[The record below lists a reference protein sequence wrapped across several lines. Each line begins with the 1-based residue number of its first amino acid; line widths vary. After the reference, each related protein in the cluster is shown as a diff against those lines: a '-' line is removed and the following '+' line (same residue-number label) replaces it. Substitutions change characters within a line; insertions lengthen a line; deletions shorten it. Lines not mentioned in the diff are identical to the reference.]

1 MDDYWEKKYIDE
13 YPLARISTQIRN
25 IVVNWNLEEGRT
37 PDIIQPDEIMLM
49 KRRRSFS
56 EEVYKTPEGL
66 VTGDDVRE
74 SQARVQQAA
83 IRILKA
89 REMGGNG

>member
-25 IVVNWNLEEGRT
+25 VVVNWNLEEGRT

-56 EEVYKTPEGL
+56 KEVYKTPEGL